1 MAQIIW
7 HTCSFWVFLL
17 KLPLLLQDGARL
29 IKQRR
34 ALLESNSPRNS
45 QREIHRNDELGGG
58 SRVAP
63 RYCYSPD
70 RVVHG
75 LPSFAECRNQVHVDR
90 TNRRAAGVSQS
101 GFRLWP
107 IFAPMPAPIAT
118 PQAPRT
124 TPTIP
129 PITPPAT
136 ALVVRTSFP
145 FSGERGARVLPCQ
158 LRAVRVVRS
167 DFSRLQ
173 LICAPKRLFTAVRST
188 LCARHRMLYFPGPS
202 CSKLP
207 VVGEAHLPLANVA
220 VAAGAGGSR
229 VFFLSLV
236 PCLPTPPIRPFYPLV
251 YTSRAFLTKG

>member
-1 MAQIIW
+1 MSQPSSCRSDKPAQ
-7 HTCSFWVFLL
+7 
-17 KLPLLLQDGARL
+17 
-29 IKQRR
+29 
-34 ALLESNSPRNS
+34 
-45 QREIHRNDELGGG
+45 
-58 SRVAP
+58 
-63 RYCYSPD
+63 
-70 RVVHG
+70 
-75 LPSFAECRNQVHVDR
+75 
-90 TNRRAAGVSQS
+90 AAGVSQS

-118 PQAPRT
+118 PQGPRT

-136 ALVVRTSFP
+136 ALVVRTSFL
-145 FSGERGARVLPCQ
+145 FSGERGACVLPCQ

-173 LICAPKRLFTAVRST
+173 LICAPKRLFTAVRSA

-220 VAAGAGGSR
+220 AATGAGGSR
-229 VFFLSLV
+229 VFFLS
-236 PCLPTPPIRPFYPLV
+236 PASPRPPSAPSIPSCILPGL
-251 YTSRAFLTKG
+251 S

>member
-118 PQAPRT
+118 P
-124 TPTIP
+124 
-129 PITPPAT
+129 
-136 ALVVRTSFP
+136 
-145 FSGERGARVLPCQ
+145 
-158 LRAVRVVRS
+158 
-167 DFSRLQ
+167 
-173 LICAPKRLFTAVRST
+173 
-188 LCARHRMLYFPGPS
+188 
-202 CSKLP
+202 

-220 VAAGAGGSR
+220 VAAGAGGSP
-229 VFFLSLV
+229 VFFPFPCPLPPHAPNPPLLSPRVYFQSFPDQRIERALNRPAEV
-236 PCLPTPPIRPFYPLV
+236 RRATSDRADFGGAGRLACLGPKSQKHGEASGPDGSPHAPRHGQGRAYAPY
-251 YTSRAFLTKG
+251 AFLPLGPDSTPGERGGEAGCR